1 MSVQYDPTDRLLH
14 PAVAVRTRAVLAL
27 AKRWPDGEDIDT
39 VAGKL
44 GHLLRDAVPSVVEVV
59 TATLDGLVAAKP
71 GFLRALGRAATAGG
85 AVDLPLVG
93 YLLRPGPAAGAS
105 IETVLGW
112 LDVPDADDEWL
123 ALIEAVARA
132 GAVTDARLER
142 MLDEGSRDQRRAAA
156 AILSRRGVSLGTRIL
171 VEEFATRALVSEH
184 IGRGPEG
191 IRTLCSAV
199 PCRHPSDAFIAERL
213 AARRKTTAA
222 TVYAL
227 AETPA
232 LGADRVAVRV
242 LGHWDEPRSVELLCA
257 VAEDPTRSADVREAA
272 LGALC
277 ALEAPE
283 AIDVLGRA
291 IVDGGADD
299 LTRQEC
305 ERTLAAIGNHD
316 ALMTLRE
323 ARRKQSGR
331 LRIAVQPGA
340 GGLRRLR
347 VVTL

>member
-27 AKRWPDGEDIDT
+27 AQQWPDGEDIDT
-39 VAGKL
+39 IAGKL

-59 TATLDGLVAAKP
+59 TATLDRLVAAKP
-71 GFLRALGRAATAGG
+71 DFLRALGRAATARGE
-85 AVDLPLVG
+85 VDLPLVG
-93 YLLRPGPAAGAS
+93 YLLRPGPSGGAS

-123 ALIEAVARA
+123 ALIETVARA

-142 MLDEGSRDQRRAAA
+142 MLYEGSRDQRRAAA
-156 AILSRRGVSLGTRIL
+156 AILSRRGVSCGTRIL

-222 TVYAL
+222 TVYML

-242 LGHWDEPRSVELLCA
+242 LGHWDEPRAVELLCA
-257 VAEDPTRSADVREAA
+257 VAEDPARSADVREAA

-305 ERTLAAIGNHD
+305 ERALEAIGNHD
-316 ALMTLRE
+316 ALETLRR
-323 ARRKQSGR
+323 ARCKLRGR
-331 LRIAVQPGA
+331 LRSELGPGA
-340 GGLRRLR
+340 RGFARGSRRA
-347 VVTL
+347 

>member
-14 PAVAVRTRAVLAL
+14 PAVAVRTRAVLAV
-27 AKRWPDGEDIDT
+27 AEQWPHGQDMDT

-59 TATLDGLVAAKP
+59 TATLDRLVATKP
-71 GFLRALGRAATAGG
+71 GFLPALGRAATAGG
-85 AVDLPLVG
+85 VVDLAIVR
-93 YLLRPGPAAGAS
+93 YLLSPGPFAGAS

-123 ALIEAVARA
+123 ALIETVARA

-142 MLDEGSRDQRRAAA
+142 MLEEGTLDQRRAAA
-156 AILSRRGVSLGTRIL
+156 TILSRRGVSRGTRIL
-171 VEEFATRALVSEH
+171 VEQFATRALVAEH

-191 IRTLCSAV
+191 IRILCSAV
-199 PCRHPSDAFIAERL
+199 PCSHPSDAFIAERL

-222 TVYAL
+222 TVYML

-257 VAEDPTRSADVREAA
+257 IAEDPARSADVREAA

-291 IVDGGADD
+291 MVDAGPDD

-305 ERTLAAIGNHD
+305 ERALEAIGNHD
-316 ALMTLRE
+316 ALETLRK
-323 ARRKQSGR
+323 ARRKQRSR
-331 LRIAVQPGA
+331 HRHVSANKALNVES
-340 GGLRRLR
+340 
-347 VVTL
+347 